1 MLSSIIYREN
11 QALIQSAHG
20 NDMKKRKKK
29 KLGLQN
35 VFCLKLAVQIAG
47 SQIVK

>member
-1 MLSSIIYREN
+1 MLSSIIYRKN
-11 QALIQSAHG
+11 QTVIQSAHG
-20 NDMKKRKKK
+20 KDMKKRKKI

-35 VFCLKLAVQIAG
+35 VFCLKFAVQIAG